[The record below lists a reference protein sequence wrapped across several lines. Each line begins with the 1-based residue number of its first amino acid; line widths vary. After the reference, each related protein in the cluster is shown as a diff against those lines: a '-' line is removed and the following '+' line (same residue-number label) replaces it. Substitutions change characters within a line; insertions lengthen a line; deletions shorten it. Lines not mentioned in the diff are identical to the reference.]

1 MAEGVI
7 VTALEKRLDKLIALT
22 ELQNKAWERS
32 LQLLNGIHTIV
43 VEKQLASDKLL
54 QEHPTVMGPEPI
66 TVGKARQP
74 QPFNDYSDSVPYGT
88 ELEEERDAEAETQSY
103 PSPGAS
109 MTSASETVV
118 IPPES
123 LPSQQALQKPSAS
136 ERVETL
142 EPPVQTPPKQVVT
155 SKAEMLQQQEN
166 IPRK

>member
-88 ELEEERDAEAETQSY
+88 ELEEEREAEAETQSF
-103 PSPGAS
+103 PPAPTS

-118 IPPES
+118 IPPRSEPVA
-123 LPSQQALQKPSAS
+123 LPTPSAT

-142 EPPVQTPPKQVVT
+142 EPPVQTPPKRVVT
-155 SKAEMLQQQEN
+155 SKAEMLEQQEN
-166 IPRK
+166 ISRQ

>member
-22 ELQNKAWERS
+22 ELQNKAWEHS

-43 VEKQLASDKLL
+43 VEKQLSSDKLL

-66 TVGKARQP
+66 TVGRARQP
-74 QPFNDYSDSVPYGT
+74 RPFNDYTDSTPYGA

-123 LPSQQALQKPSAS
+123 LPVASSTPSAS

-142 EPPVQTPPKQVVT
+142 EPPAQTPPKRVVT
-155 SKAEMLQQQEN
+155 SKAEMLEQQEN
-166 IPRK
+166 LPRK

>member
-74 QPFNDYSDSVPYGT
+74 QPFNDYTDSVPYGT
-88 ELEEERDAEAETQSY
+88 ELEEEKEAEAETQSF
-103 PSPGAS
+103 PPAPAAS

-118 IPPES
+118 IPPRSEPVA
-123 LPSQQALQKPSAS
+123 LPTPPAG

-142 EPPVQTPPKQVVT
+142 EPPVQTPPKRVVT
-155 SKAEMLQQQEN
+155 SKAEMLEQQEN
-166 IPRK
+166 ISRQ

>member
-1 MAEGVI
+1 MTEQMAI
-7 VTALEKRLDKLIALT
+7 AMEKRLDKLIALM

-66 TVGKARQP
+66 TVGRARQP
-74 QPFNDYSDSVPYGT
+74 RPFNDYTDSTPYGA

-123 LPSQQALQKPSAS
+123 LPVASSTPSAS

-142 EPPVQTPPKQVVT
+142 EPPAQTPPKRVVT
-155 SKAEMLQQQEN
+155 SKAEMFEQRSWKEN
-166 IPRK
+166 PPRK

>member
-74 QPFNDYSDSVPYGT
+74 QPFNDYTDSVPYGT
-88 ELEEERDAEAETQSY
+88 ELEEEREAEVRYGRDGLRQHR
-103 PSPGAS
+103 PGTIMVS
-109 MTSASETVV
+109 RWQGGGIRQ
-118 IPPES
+118 IP
-123 LPSQQALQKPSAS
+123 L
-136 ERVETL
+136 R
-142 EPPVQTPPKQVVT
+142 
-155 SKAEMLQQQEN
+155 
-166 IPRK
+166 

>member
-1 MAEGVI
+1 MTEQMAI
-7 VTALEKRLDKLIALT
+7 AMEKRLDKLIALM

-74 QPFNDYSDSVPYGT
+74 QPFNDYTDSVPYGT
-88 ELEEERDAEAETQSY
+88 ELEEEKEAEAETQSY

-123 LPSQQALQKPSAS
+123 LPPQDAPQKAPAS

-142 EPPVQTPPKQVVT
+142 EPVVQTPPKRVVT
-155 SKAEMLQQQEN
+155 SKVEMLEQQEN
-166 IPRK
+166 ISRQ

>member
-1 MAEGVI
+1 ME
-7 VTALEKRLDKLIALT
+7 ERLDKLIALM
-22 ELQNKAWERS
+22 ELQNKAWEHA

-43 VEKQLASDKLL
+43 VEKHLASDQLL
-54 QEHPTVMGPEPI
+54 QEHPTVMGPEPRPEPI

-88 ELEEERDAEAETQSY
+88 ELEEERDATAETQSY
-103 PSPGAS
+103 PPPMAS

-118 IPPES
+118 PPPEP
-123 LPSQQALQKPSAS
+123 LPPQQAPQRSSAS

-142 EPPVQTPPKQVVT
+142 ESSAQTEPRQVIT

-166 IPRK
+166 LSQE